1 MNIKNGIFR
10 FTIALSM
17 ALTLSV
23 LAAEPVKLTQMKQN
37 DLDVIKLENYRISL
51 TLSPTRGGAVTEYS
65 DKLAPGNIILPNKN
79 WGLFMDH
86 FQEQPWPGELLEKP
100 YEFQIV
106 SQTPEEAKVKVWT
119 KSTGSA
125 SGDKIN
131 NKKIS
136 NIILEKTYTLKAD
149 SPALYVEVKLSAP
162 ADESKTCAYWIQHV
176 CRAGKEFDASF
187 DRTFRPT
194 ARGVRS
200 NGKEGN
206 SFLGSEDFIIDIS
219 APWTALLDTREKRG
233 IVSVADYDEVSR
245 LYANCGN
252 ATSEIMFNTCYIPKG
267 TSKTYLCR
275 LLPLAGFERI
285 SHADDNLLASLKI
298 ATDNKGGG
306 SAEFAVAK
314 SAKAISSLSLAVSAV
329 SASDPAAKPVDCGS
343 VSFTDVGDAPK
354 AASLVLKNLPPDP
367 VVIRVVANG
376 RTNDGKDFS
385 AAFEDF
391 HAGAYQWGDNI
402 MTDMRSPL
410 YSAKRKP
417 QALTLAKPKEMKL
430 VPAHQGGGKT
440 LFFEGLLDEEYNV
453 ADAIHSARAPD
464 AATITLSYYR
474 YASQFFGSL
483 TDFPYDYEELLKH
496 SCIIL
501 GGASASGFKPI
512 GVEMLHDYLMAGGG
526 MVVLG
531 SYGAYGRSHLK
542 GSKLGDAFPFA
553 FEDNPCALGGP
564 SARKVAAAANL
575 PQFASAATSLSK
587 NASCWWTHPVTLKD
601 GAKAVLLADGA
612 PIMSAWEYGPNK
624 ARIVCIA
631 AAPMGEPAKGET
643 PFWKDPKWSLL
654 LRDAIWWVQ
663 KQDRRFE

>member
-1 MNIKNGIFR
+1 MNR
-10 FTIALSM
+10 FATTTFLALLCIGTIAM
-17 ALTLSV
+17 ADQ
-23 LAAEPVKLTQMKQN
+23 VKVSQETRDGIEM
-37 DLDVIKLENYRISL
+37 IKLENYRVSL
-51 TLSPTRGGAVTEYS
+51 TLTPARGGAVTEYS
-65 DKLAPGNIILPNKN
+65 DKLAPGNIILPNKH
-79 WGLFMDH
+79 WGLLMDH

-125 SGDKIN
+125 PGEKIV

-136 NIILEKTYTLKAD
+136 DILLEKTYTLKSD

-162 ADESKTCAYWIQHV
+162 AEESKTCAYWIQHV

-206 SFLGSEDFIIDIS
+206 SFLGSEDFISDFS

-233 IVSVADYDEVSR
+233 IVSVTDYDEVNR
-245 LYANCGN
+245 FYACGGN
-252 ATSEIMFNTCYIPKG
+252 STSEIMFNTCYIPKG
-267 TSKTYLCR
+267 TSKTYICR
-275 LLPLAGFERI
+275 LLPVAGFERI

-298 ATDNKGGG
+298 ATDNKGCG
-306 SAEFAVAK
+306 SAEFAVAR
-314 SAKAISSLSLAVSAV
+314 SAKAISSLFLAVTAV

-430 VPAHQGGGKT
+430 VPTHQGGGKI

-453 ADAIHSARAPD
+453 ADAIHSTGINTVGNKPL
-464 AATITLSYYR
+464 TISYCR
-474 YASQFFGSL
+474 YGGTFFGSL

-496 SCIIL
+496 SCVIL

-553 FEDNPCALGGP
+553 FEDNPCALSGP
-564 SARKVAAAANL
+564 SVRKVVAAANL
-575 PQFASAATSLSK
+575 PQFASAAASLSK

-601 GAKAVLLADGA
+601 GAKAVLMADGA
-612 PIMSAWEYGPNK
+612 PIMAVWEYGPNK

-631 AAPMGEPAKGET
+631 AAPMGEPPKGET